1 MVFHWMVG
9 AGMQFRVNQ
18 ISFPGFIGLTQH
30 LLMVIS
36 ERDTQYTMHFV
47 VFLTIGLLLQPSQV
61 Y

>member
-1 MVFHWMVG
+1 MVG

>member
-1 MVFHWMVG
+1 MIFHWMVW
-9 AGMQFRVNQ
+9 AGMLYRVNQ

-36 ERDTQYTMHFV
+36 VRDMKYTTYFV